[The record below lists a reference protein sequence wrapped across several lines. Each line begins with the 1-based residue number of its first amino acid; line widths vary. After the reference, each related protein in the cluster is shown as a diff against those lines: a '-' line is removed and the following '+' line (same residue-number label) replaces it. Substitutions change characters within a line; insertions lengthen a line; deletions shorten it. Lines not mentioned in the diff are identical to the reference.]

1 VIERATF
8 DRMKERWGKYGS
20 WAFWA
25 DATDSSVRS
34 NVGDLTVLDP
44 DAYPDLFG
52 ILHDDVVMIGL
63 NISRPFDEALRNFH
77 DSYTRAKDHKIRF
90 AFKDTSFYGAW
101 MTDIVKG
108 VPMTDSKSLMRYL
121 RENPAVVHRS
131 VRDFLHELTD
141 LGGPAPTGLAF
152 GGDATIS
159 SGTMFRETY
168 GRLIRL
174 MHYSNYNSQGRLP
187 TSSPR
192 SPRNVGLTY
201 PPSRWAALWSTALL
215 HERHTSRLRR
225 VPGRRSASSSRDR
238 RPEL

>member
-131 VRDFLHELTD
+131 VRDFLQELTD

-152 GGDATIS
+152 GGDAYDLVRNNVPRDLRASHSADALQQLQLAGATTDEQSSKSSQCRIDVPAVTLGGIMVYRVASRTSYVAPSSS
-159 SGTMFRETY
+159 SG
-168 GRLIRL
+168 
-174 MHYSNYNSQGRLP
+174 P
-187 TSSPR
+187 
-192 SPRNVGLTY
+192 
-201 PPSRWAALWSTALL
+201 
-215 HERHTSRLRR
+215 
-225 VPGRRSASSSRDR
+225 
-238 RPEL
+238 

>member
-1 VIERATF
+1 MIERATF

-90 AFKDTSFYGAW
+90 AFKGTSFYGAW

-131 VRDFLHELTD
+131 VRDFLQELTD

-168 GRLIRL
+168 GRPADALQQL
-174 MHYSNYNSQGRLP
+174 QLAGATTDEQSSKSSQCRIDVPAVTLGGIMVYRVASR
-187 TSSPR
+187 TSYVAP
-192 SPRNVGLTY
+192 
-201 PPSRWAALWSTALL
+201 
-215 HERHTSRLRR
+215 
-225 VPGRRSASSSRDR
+225 SSSSG
-238 RPEL
+238 P